1 MKRLFIILVVVLNLS
16 AMKKHIPFSFAIGCI
31 FVLLVTSCSRPK
43 YYASTNFMRLTEN
56 HKLIAVLPAE
66 IIFTGKQPKNM
77 TPESIAAM
85 EEQESLGFARSLAS
99 GILRNANSRYY
110 YLFINVQDVYTTRKM
125 LEEHNISIRQS
136 WTYDDKELAKILG
149 VDAVVRM
156 HVQLKRYMSD
166 MASYGVGVGRQ
177 VLSEIGA
184 NNGFSVPYIPNK
196 TNDVYA
202 SYDILCN
209 NMTIW
214 NDHYRSTAN
223 WNYTSDVIMDN
234 ITDNFGRYFP
244 YKRRREY

>member
-1 MKRLFIILVVVLNLS
+1 
-16 AMKKHIPFSFAIGCI
+16 MKKYLPFSIAAGCLI
-31 FVLLVTSCSRPK
+31 LLLSSSCSRPR
-43 YYASTNFMRLTEN
+43 YYASTNFMRITEN

-77 TPESIAAM
+77 TPEAIASM
-85 EEQESLGFARSLAS
+85 EEQESIDFSRSLVN

-110 YLFINVQDVYTTRKM
+110 YLFINVQDIYTTKKL
-125 LEEHNISIRQS
+125 LEEHNISVRQS

-156 HVQLKRYMSD
+156 HIQLRRYMSD
-166 MASYGVGVGRQ
+166 AASYGVGIGRQ

-184 NNGFSVPYIPNK
+184 NNKFSVPYIPNK
-196 TNDVYA
+196 TNDIYA
-202 SYDILCN
+202 SCDILCN

-214 NDHYRSTAN
+214 NDNYRGAAN
-223 WNYTSDVIMDN
+223 WNYTAEVMMDN
-234 ITDNFGRYFP
+234 ITDNFGRHFP